1 MKKTVIV
8 IIILIAVIAAA
19 VAIPIV
25 VRTFRPLPVD
35 GPGELDPSYS
45 GPYVTALTNDDNDW
59 QSKLNGAWEKKG
71 VLGTRI
77 EIDGDKLLILWMN
90 NPVLETTF
98 SLTVDGGTAALVLAD
113 KGLRYEGDGKDYAT
127 VTSLIYREG
136 KLEFTESFPVS
147 GEKKETLS
155 KTENSRYGNYDIAD
169 EVLDELQG
177 TWQDES
183 GYYTIVF
190 SGDEMTLNEV
200 KTNVHVLK
208 NKADDSDKP
217 TYLIADANPAVTE
230 FGGITRPE
238 YRNGVLTAYVIVYDA
253 DSIKLTFTKK

>member
-1 MKKTVIV
+1 MKKSVIL
-8 IIILIAVIAAA
+8 IIILVAIIAAA
-19 VAIPIV
+19 VAIPLL
-25 VRTFRPLPVD
+25 VRALRPRPVD
-35 GPGELDPSYS
+35 GPGSVDPSYS
-45 GPYVTALTNDDNDW
+45 EPYVTALPDGDNDW
-59 QSKLNGAWEKKG
+59 QSKLSGAWEKKG
-71 VLGTRI
+71 VIGTRI
-77 EIDGDKLLILWMN
+77 EIEGDKLLILWMN
-90 NPVLETTF
+90 SPVLETTF

-177 TWQDES
+177 EWKDES

-190 SGDEMTLNEV
+190 SGDEMTLNG
-200 KTNVHVLK
+200 KTSKVHVLK
-208 NKADDSDKP
+208 NKSDGSDKP
-217 TYLIADANPAVTE
+217 TYLIADQDPAVTE

-238 YRNGVLTAYVIVYDA
+238 YRGGRLTAWVIVYDA
-253 DSIKLTFTKK
+253 DGVQLYFTKQ